1 VRIVLQRVARASV
14 SVDGEVV
21 GKIDRGVLLLVG
33 FAKPDDEATLSHLSR
48 KVLHL
53 RIFPDE
59 AGKMN
64 RSLLELGGDIL
75 AVSQFTL
82 CGNTRKG
89 RRPSFERA
97 ALPEV
102 ARTLFEAFVA
112 QLKDSNLNVET
123 GCFGADMQVELLND
137 GPVTFVLD
145 SPEPKTP

>member
-1 VRIVLQRVARASV
+1 VLQRVARASV
-14 SVDGEVV
+14 SVDGKVV

-33 FAKPDDEATLSHLSR
+33 FAKSDDADALAFLSR
-48 KVLHL
+48 KVLNL
-53 RIFPDE
+53 RIFSDE
-59 AGKMN
+59 DGKMN
-64 RSLLELGGDIL
+64 CSLLEVGGDIL

-102 ARTLFEAFVA
+102 AQPLFESFVT
-112 QLKDSNLNVET
+112 QLKDSNLNVAS
-123 GCFGADMQVELLND
+123 GRFGADMQVELLND

-145 SPEPKTP
+145 NPPV